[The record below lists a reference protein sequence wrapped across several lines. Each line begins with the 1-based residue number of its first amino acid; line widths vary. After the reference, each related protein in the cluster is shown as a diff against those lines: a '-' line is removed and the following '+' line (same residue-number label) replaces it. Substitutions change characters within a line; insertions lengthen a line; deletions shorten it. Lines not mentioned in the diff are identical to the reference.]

1 MRVIAVANQKGGCGK
16 TTTAINLASALSSL
30 RPKVLL
36 VDLDPQS
43 HASYGLGVSSQDIE
57 QSIYNALTDT
67 PERRRTINDIV
78 IKISDNL
85 HLAPS
90 NILLSTLEQELKDKD
105 DAVSKL
111 HLVLSQTVGAYNYII
126 IDSPPS
132 LGFLTFNALRAS
144 DEVIVPIELGALSL
158 MGVSRLFGML
168 ELIKVKINHAP
179 RVKALAT
186 LYDRR
191 TKFSD
196 IMLDEVRRFFKDDLY
211 KTPIRVNVALK
222 KAVYNRIPVEK
233 FDGKSPGAEDYRS
246 LALEVAKDESAFYN
260 YAEADFTVNAPQAKE
275 VYIVGEFNG
284 WRMDDNSR
292 LSRREDGRWMKRFS
306 LMPGRYRYKFVVDGQ
321 WLLDSNNSNKEV
333 NPFGSFDSI
342 LKIGEKET

>member
-16 TTTAINLASALSSL
+16 TTTAINLSSALSAL
-30 RPKVLL
+30 DKKVLL

-43 HASYGLGVSSQDIE
+43 HASYGLGVNTQGAE
-57 QSIYNALTDT
+57 QSIYNTLTDVS
-67 PERRRTINDIV
+67 ERHRTLNDIT
-78 IKISDNL
+78 IKIFDNL
-85 HLAPS
+85 WLAPS

-111 HLVLSQTVGAYNYII
+111 HLALSQAAGAYNYII

-158 MGVSRLFGML
+158 MGVRKLLGML
-168 ELIKVKINHAP
+168 ELIKVKISHTP

-186 LYDRR
+186 LYDKR

-196 IMLDEVRRFFKDDLY
+196 LILGEIKRFFNEDLF
-211 KTPIRVNVALK
+211 KTVIRVNVALK
-222 KAVYNRIPVEK
+222 KAIYNKVPIDK
-233 FDGKSPGAEDYRS
+233 FDNQAPGAKDYKG
-246 LALEVAKDESAFYN
+246 LALEVVEDETKFYN
-260 YAEADFTVNAPQAKE
+260 YADADFTLEAPQAKE

-284 WRMDDNSR
+284 WRMDEGSR
-292 LSRREDGRWMKRFS
+292 LLRRDDGKWTRRFS

-321 WLLDSNNSNKEV
+321 WLLDSGNSSKET
-333 NPFGSFDSI
+333 NPFGTFDSI
-342 LKIGEKET
+342 LKIG